1 MLIVVSAKYKYEPDY
16 AVSPGSL
23 LQERLDLL
31 GMSVSDLAVQIGSP
45 AEYLREL
52 VAGEAALHR
61 EVAVALER
69 QFGLAADIWLGID
82 SKYHDR
88 RTIEWATKFPI
99 KDLIKRGAIEKPT
112 ADTDLVTK
120 LLDFFGASSFETWQE
135 QHRRALVAYRH
146 SPSFKSDEFALA
158 AWLRLGL
165 LAAERQHCEEYD
177 ERTFREELSDIRAL
191 TRHPSSETLQTVQSK
206 CNSAGVALI
215 FVQPFRNMAVSGI
228 SRWLS
233 PRKALIQL
241 SLRYGSDDHAW
252 FTFFHESGHILVDQR
267 AYVFLHGTNREEA
280 DFEAAANEWAADF
293 LIPRQQWHQFADSG
307 NFTSHRIARFA
318 EEQGIVP
325 GIVVGRLQH
334 EKLIGWNSRLNSLKG
349 KFNWSQN

>member
-82 SKYHDR
+82 SKYHER
-88 RTIEWATKFPI
+88 RTIEWAKKFPI

-120 LLDFFGASSFETWQE
+120 LLDFLV
-135 QHRRALVAYRH
+135 RRHLKH
-146 SPSFKSDEFALA
+146 GKSNTGEHW
-158 AWLRLGL
+158 WLI
-165 LAAERQHCEEYD
+165 A
-177 ERTFREELSDIRAL
+177 
-191 TRHPSSETLQTVQSK
+191 TRP
-206 CNSAGVALI
+206 
-215 FVQPFRNMAVSGI
+215 VS
-228 SRWLS
+228 RV
-233 PRKALIQL
+233 
-241 SLRYGSDDHAW
+241 
-252 FTFFHESGHILVDQR
+252 T
-267 AYVFLHGTNREEA
+267 
-280 DFEAAANEWAADF
+280 
-293 LIPRQQWHQFADSG
+293 
-307 NFTSHRIARFA
+307 
-318 EEQGIVP
+318 
-325 GIVVGRLQH
+325 
-334 EKLIGWNSRLNSLKG
+334 NSLWLLG
-349 KFNWSQN
+349 CV